1 MPCPPLSSVHA
12 YTDSVAVVFSSS
24 TQKSNDLP
32 ELTGAAG
39 SQAES
44 GAQASLGLGH
54 LFPPQPLKSELS
66 Q

>member
-1 MPCPPLSSVHA
+1 MPCPPLSSVH
-12 YTDSVAVVFSSS
+12 TPTPVAVVFSSS

-54 LFPPQPLKSELS
+54 LFPPQPLKSKLS